1 MHLLMPLHFFYEK
14 DGRPMPSL
22 EFVQPAAIPGNERE
36 LLVHDHDMTSTLEEY
51 HQSPIDLQVVK
62 REASDD
68 YLMRLVVLTKRELP
82 VPVEFGAIGIRLDVF
97 EPSLRAEVLAG
108 QKPLGGL
115 LDQHRF
121 GFISAPSAFFKITA
135 DTFIADLLAE
145 PEETILWGRCNSLST
160 AEAKSL
166 PTSSKSFPQRS
177 ARSPRPSI
185 ATEVRFAG
193 RHRISREDSASS
205 LSSIHQLVPPCD
217 LHGSSGFLWPTFPS
231 PPPPPPSPTPFSTSL
246 QGQEKD
252 PPPGAKTGGTRTA
265 SH

>member
-1 MHLLMPLHFFYEK
+1 MPARRSERSAAETMHLLMPLHFFYEK
-14 DGRPMPSL
+14 DGRPMPPL

-121 GFISAPSAFFKITA
+121 GFVSAPSAFFKITA
-135 DTFIADLLAE
+135 DRFIADLLSE
-145 PEETILWGRCNSLST
+145 PDETILWGRCNSLST
-160 AEAKSL
+160 AEGEVFADIVEIL
-166 PTSSKSFPQRS
+166 PP
-177 ARSPRPSI
+177 ALRPVPAS
-185 ATEVRFAG
+185 V
-193 RHRISREDSASS
+193 HRN
-205 LSSIHQLVPPCD
+205 
-217 LHGSSGFLWPTFPS
+217 
-231 PPPPPPSPTPFSTSL
+231 
-246 QGQEKD
+246 
-252 PPPGAKTGGTRTA
+252 GGPLRG
-265 SH
+265 